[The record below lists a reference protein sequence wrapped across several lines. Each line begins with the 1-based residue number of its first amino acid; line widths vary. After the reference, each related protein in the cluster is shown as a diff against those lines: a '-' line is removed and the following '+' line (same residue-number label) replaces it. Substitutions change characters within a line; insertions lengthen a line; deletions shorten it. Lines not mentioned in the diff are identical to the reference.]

1 MSWSDGASIAS
12 IIIAIF
18 AMWQAYE
25 SSKRAEIL
33 NKETQDALKEI
44 HSCVETIKTLVGDQ
58 QNKQIDI
65 ISKNQEN
72 MTNLMWK
79 MIDKGEYKQ

>member
-33 NKETQDALKEI
+33 NKETRDALNEI